1 LIALRFATTNSR
13 TIVASSSFSLSN
25 PRRLAPSW
33 HDVVVPA
40 LAYHKVAEIPDGA
53 VHRGNYVTPRQF
65 ITQLRLLRALGYE
78 AISFRDLLAHR
89 RGEADL
95 PGRPIVIT
103 FDDGYRSTLDF
114 ALPAVR
120 AHGFFATVF
129 VVTGL
134 FGATNQWDADEI
146 QERLVSMDDVR
157 RIAAEGHDVQSHTR
171 THRDLNSLPVAD
183 ALTELAESRV
193 ELERVLGTAVDVVA
207 YPWGNP
213 SRRVRDLARQAGYAA
228 GVILRRRVNFDT
240 TSAFALRRIGI
251 NNQTSI
257 ARFAWDLAR
266 LRWRGE

>member
-1 LIALRFATTNSR
+1 VRSR
-13 TIVASSSFSLSN
+13 RDVA
-25 PRRLAPSW
+25 
-33 HDVVVPA
+33 VPA
-40 LAYHKVAEIPDGA
+40 LAYHKVADIPEDA
-53 VHRGNYVTPRQF
+53 VYRGNYVTPRQF
-65 ITQLRLLRALGYE
+65 IAQLRVLRALGYE

-95 PGRPIVIT
+95 PARPIVIT
-103 FDDGYRSTLDF
+103 FDDGYRSILDF

-134 FGATNQWDADEI
+134 LGATNRWDATEI
-146 QERLVSMDDVR
+146 QEPLVSADDVR

-171 THRDLNSLPVAD
+171 THRDLNGLPAGD
-183 ALTELAESRV
+183 ALAELVESRV
-193 ELERVLGTAVDVVA
+193 ELERVVGADVDVVA

-213 SRRVRDLARQAGYAA
+213 SQQVCRLAKQAGYAA
-228 GVILRRRVNFDT
+228 GVILRRRVNFDST
-240 TSAFALRRIGI
+240 PAFALRRIGI
-251 NNQTSI
+251 NNRTSI

>member
-1 LIALRFATTNSR
+1 
-13 TIVASSSFSLSN
+13 
-25 PRRLAPSW
+25 
-33 HDVVVPA
+33 
-40 LAYHKVAEIPDGA
+40 
-53 VHRGNYVTPRQF
+53 
-65 ITQLRLLRALGYE
+65 
-78 AISFRDLLAHR
+78 
-89 RGEADL
+89 
-95 PGRPIVIT
+95 
-103 FDDGYRSTLDF
+103 
-114 ALPAVR
+114 
-120 AHGFFATVF
+120 
-129 VVTGL
+129 
-134 FGATNQWDADEI
+134 
-146 QERLVSMDDVR
+146 MDDVR

>member
-1 LIALRFATTNSR
+1 MA
-13 TIVASSSFSLSN
+13 
-25 PRRLAPSW
+25 
-33 HDVVVPA
+33 VPA
-40 LAYHKVAEIPDGA
+40 LAYHKIAEIPADA
-53 VHRGNYVTPRQF
+53 MHRDNYVTPRQF
-65 ITQLRLLRALGYE
+65 IAQLRLLRALGYE

-95 PGRPIVIT
+95 PDRPIVIT

-134 FGATNQWDADEI
+134 LGATNRWDADEI
-146 QERLVSMDDVR
+146 QECLVSADDVR
-157 RIAAEGHDVQSHTR
+157 RIAADGHDVQSHTR
-171 THRDLNSLPVAD
+171 THPDLNRLPVAD
-183 ALTELAESRV
+183 ALSELSESRV
-193 ELERVLGTAVDVVA
+193 ELERVLGTAVQVVA

-213 SRRVRDLARQAGYAA
+213 SRRVCDLAQRAGYAA
-228 GVILRRRVNFDT
+228 GVILRRRVNFDS
-240 TSAFALRRIGI
+240 TSLFALRRIGI
-251 NNQTSI
+251 NYQTSI